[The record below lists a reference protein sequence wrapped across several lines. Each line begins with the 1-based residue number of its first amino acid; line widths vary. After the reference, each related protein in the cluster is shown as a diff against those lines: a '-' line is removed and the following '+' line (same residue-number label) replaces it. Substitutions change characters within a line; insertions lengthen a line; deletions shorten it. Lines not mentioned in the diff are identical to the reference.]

1 MRPYRDVEVSND
13 QDEDCRALGR
23 HISSVTQMVAR
34 KESGCSRRRGTME
47 VEHGNKISRGQ
58 DEALV
63 VSAAGRLRCVPM
75 AVVLVLRG

>member
-34 KESGCSRRRGTME
+34 KESGCSRRRGMME
-47 VEHGNKISRGQ
+47 VSTATRSVAVKM
-58 DEALV
+58 
-63 VSAAGRLRCVPM
+63 RLSS
-75 AVVLVLRG
+75 

>member
-47 VEHGNKISRGQ
+47 VEHSSKISRVH
-58 DEALV
+58 DEACGV
-63 VSAAGRLRCVPM
+63 AG
-75 AVVLVLRG
+75 